1 MDNKFQSS
9 IVNDIAAI
17 TTINNQTVIIT
28 KCTVSTDEN
37 SYTSLGAAIG
47 TGQTSKDLNN
57 LLNEATKQSHQ
68 NMPHQVPNFQG
79 LEQAKTLEIESV
91 CSTPQPTQTIPSNP
105 TPERRS
111 PKQSYTKPH
120 STTRTASQSQQ
131 NLIQNLCK
139 EKDKDLDT
147 ILAPYHRELS
157 AITSAEANDII
168 QKMTNKNYN

>member
-1 MDNKFQSS
+1 
-9 IVNDIAAI
+9 
-17 TTINNQTVIIT
+17 
-28 KCTVSTDEN
+28 
-37 SYTSLGAAIG
+37 
-47 TGQTSKDLNN
+47 
-57 LLNEATKQSHQ
+57 
-68 NMPHQVPNFQG
+68 MPHQVPNFQG

-139 EKDKDLDT
+139 EKGKDLDT
-147 ILAPYHRELS
+147 VLAPLDKDLS
-157 AITSAEANDII
+157 AITSAEANQII
-168 QKMTNKNYN
+168 QDMKKI